1 VFSHDLCEPAG
12 DISVAG
18 TVEAISSDTVLFIEF
33 VIKGIEVCDFRYG
46 GMESGI
52 ETGDLFCVWQFFLCG
67 FYAREVVRV
76 MERREVCE
84 FFD

>member
-1 VFSHDLCEPAG
+1 VFSHDLGETPG

-18 TVEAISSDTVLFIEF
+18 SVEAIPSDTVLLIEF
-33 VIKGIEVCDFRYG
+33 VIKGIEVCDFWDG

-52 ETGDLFCVWQFFLCG
+52 ETGDLFCVWQFFLRG
-67 FYAREVVRV
+67 LYAREVVRV
-76 MERREVCE
+76 MERRQVCE